1 VACTHD
7 RAALVAFHFGEVSI
21 DERDAIEAQL
31 TGCAECLRELL
42 ALKRAIETGED
53 APRPP
58 DVVRQRLRRAVARA
72 VAAPAP
78 RRWWHRPAAAAF
90 AIAVVLAS
98 MAATS
103 AVTAGPGAAPHAITE
118 PAGAGH

>member
-7 RAALVAFHFGEVSI
+7 RAALVAFHFGELTL
-21 DERDAIEAQL
+21 DERDELEARL
-31 TGCAECLRELL
+31 AGCADCLRELF

-53 APRPP
+53 GPRPS

-78 RRWWHRPAAAAF
+78 RRWWHRPVAAAF

-98 MAATS
+98 MAATN
-103 AVTAGPGAAPHAITE
+103 AMTAGPGAAPYAVTDPG
-118 PAGAGH
+118 PAGG